1 MHDVRAKTNILDQ
14 PDIFGCERGAVSC
27 MAVGQNTYQMTMGT
41 LGGYVHVY
49 DVRYNLVAS

>member
-1 MHDVRAKTNILDQ
+1 MRAKTNILDQ